1 MNINKKKLL
10 YLSRFAEVYPIG
22 HSKYAPGTMGS
33 LIGVLIGYFLILN
46 LDVKFYLIFLLI
58 FIIVSYLLCEAHL
71 KFYNKKDPKEVVV
84 DEISGQF
91 IAILG
96 CVQSDK
102 STYMLWSLLLSFVLF
117 RFFDITKIGPVKKFE
132 NLPNGIGIMA
142 DDIVAGLF
150 ALVTQAAILTSLNQ
164 NIYIKTL
171 WN

>member
-1 MNINKKKLL
+1 MIINKKILL
-10 YLSRFAEVYPIG
+10 YLSRFAEAYPIG

-33 LIGVLIGYFLILN
+33 LIGILIGYFLLLN
-46 LDVKFYLIFLLI
+46 LDIKSYLLFLII
-58 FIIVSYLLCEAHL
+58 FIILSYFLCEAHL
-71 KFYNKKDPKEVVV
+71 KLYNAKDPKEVVV

-96 CVQSDK
+96 CVQSENL
-102 STYMLWSLLLSFVLF
+102 TYIFLSLLLSFILF
-117 RFFDITKIGPVKKFE
+117 RFFDITKFGPIKRLE

-142 DDIVAGLF
+142 DDIVSGLF

>member
-1 MNINKKKLL
+1 MSINQKFLL
-10 YLSRFAEVYPIG
+10 YLSRFAEAYPIG

-33 LIGVLIGYFLILN
+33 LIGVLVGCFLILN
-46 LDVKFYLIFLLI
+46 LDIKFYLIFLLI

-102 STYMLWSLLLSFVLF
+102 STYMFLSLLLSFVLF
-117 RFFDITKIGPVKKFE
+117 RFFDITKLGPIKKFE

-142 DDIVAGLF
+142 DDIFAGLF

>member
-1 MNINKKKLL
+1 MFIDNKFLL
-10 YLSRFAEVYPIG
+10 YLSRLAEVYPIG
-22 HSKYAPGTMGS
+22 HFKYAPGTMGS
-33 LIGVLIGYFLILN
+33 LLGVLFGYFLILN
-46 LDVKFYLIFLLI
+46 LDIKFYLIFLLI

-96 CVQSDK
+96 CVQSEK
-102 STYMLWSLLLSFVLF
+102 STYMFLSLLLSFILF
-117 RFFDITKIGPVKKFE
+117 RFFDITKIGPIKKYE

>member
-1 MNINKKKLL
+1 MSINKKFLF
-10 YLSRFAEVYPIG
+10 YLSRLAEAYPIG
-22 HSKYAPGTMGS
+22 HSKYAPGTIGS
-33 LIGVLIGYFLILN
+33 LIGVLFGSFLILN

-102 STYMLWSLLLSFVLF
+102 STYMFLSLLLSFVLF
-117 RFFDITKIGPVKKFE
+117 RFFDITKIGPIKRFE

>member
-1 MNINKKKLL
+1 MKINQKFLL
-10 YLSRFAEVYPIG
+10 YLSRFAEAYPIG
-22 HSKYAPGTMGS
+22 HSKYAPGTIGS
-33 LIGVLIGYFLILN
+33 LIGVLFGSFLILN

-58 FIIVSYLLCEAHL
+58 FIIVSYLFCEAHL

-84 DEISGQF
+84 DEIAGQF

-102 STYMLWSLLLSFVLF
+102 STYMFLSLLLSFVLF
-117 RFFDITKIGPVKKFE
+117 RFFDITKIGPIKRFE

>member
-1 MNINKKKLL
+1 MSINQKFLF
-10 YLSRFAEVYPIG
+10 YLSRFAEAYPIG

-33 LIGVLIGYFLILN
+33 LIGVLVGSFLILN
-46 LDVKFYLIFLLI
+46 LDIKFYLIFLII
-58 FIIVSYLLCEAHL
+58 FIFISYFLCEAHL
-71 KFYNKKDPKEVVV
+71 KLYNVKDPKEVVI

-96 CVQSDK
+96 CIQSEK
-102 STYMLWSLLLSFVLF
+102 STYIFLSLLLSFVLF
-117 RFFDITKIGPVKKFE
+117 RLFDITKIGPIKRFE

-142 DDIVAGLF
+142 DDLVAGFF

-164 NIYIKTL
+164 TIYIKTL

>member
-1 MNINKKKLL
+1 MSINQKFLL
-10 YLSRFAEVYPIG
+10 YLSRFAEAYPIG

-33 LIGVLIGYFLILN
+33 LIAVLVGCFLILN
-46 LDVKFYLIFLLI
+46 LDIKFYLIFLLI
-58 FIIVSYLLCEAHL
+58 FIVVSYLLCEAHL
-71 KFYNKKDPKEVVV
+71 KLHNKKDPKEVVI
-84 DEISGQF
+84 DEVSGQF

-96 CVQSDK
+96 CVQSEK
-102 STYMLWSLLLSFVLF
+102 STYIFLSLLLSFILF
-117 RFFDITKIGPVKKFE
+117 RIFDITKIGPIKRFE

-164 NIYIKTL
+164 DIYIKTL

>member
-1 MNINKKKLL
+1 MSINQKFLL
-10 YLSRFAEVYPIG
+10 YLSRFAEAYPIG

-33 LIGVLIGYFLILN
+33 LIGVIIGCFLILN
-46 LDVKFYLIFLLI
+46 LDIKSYLILLI
-58 FIIVSYLLCEAHL
+58 ISIIVSYFLCEAHL
-71 KFYNKKDPKEVVV
+71 KLYKAKDPKEVVI

-102 STYMLWSLLLSFVLF
+102 SSYMFLSLLLSFVLF
-117 RFFDITKIGPVKKFE
+117 RFFDITKIGPIKRFE

-150 ALVTQAAILTSLNQ
+150 ALVTQAAILASLNQ
-164 NIYIKTL
+164 NIYLKTL

>member
-1 MNINKKKLL
+1 MIINKKILL
-10 YLSRFAEVYPIG
+10 YLSRFAEIYPIG

-33 LIGVLIGYFLILN
+33 LVGVLIGYFLIFKF
-46 LDVKFYLIFLLI
+46 DVKFYSIFLSI

-71 KFYNKKDPKEVVV
+71 KLYKAKDPKEVVI

-102 STYMLWSLLLSFVLF
+102 STHIFLSLLLSFVLF
-117 RFFDITKIGPVKKFE
+117 RFFDITKIGPIKMFE

>member
-1 MNINKKKLL
+1 MSINKRILL
-10 YLSRFAEVYPIG
+10 YLSRFAELYPIG
-22 HSKYAPGTMGS
+22 HSKYAPGTMSS
-33 LIGVLIGYFLILN
+33 LVGVFIGYFLILN
-46 LDVKFYLIFLLI
+46 LDIKSYLIFLII
-58 FIIVSYLLCEAHL
+58 FIIISYFLCEAHL
-71 KFYNKKDPKEVVV
+71 KLYNVKDPKEVVI

-96 CVQSDK
+96 CIQSEK
-102 STYMLWSLLLSFVLF
+102 STYIFLSLLLSFVLF
-117 RFFDITKIGPVKKFE
+117 RFFDITKIGPIKKFE

-142 DDIVAGLF
+142 DDIAAGLF

>member
-1 MNINKKKLL
+1 MIINKKFLL
-10 YLSRFAEVYPIG
+10 YLSRFAEVYPFG

-46 LDVKFYLIFLLI
+46 LDLKFYLIFLLI

-71 KFYNKKDPKEVVV
+71 KLYNKKDPNEVVI
-84 DEISGQF
+84 DEVSGQF

-96 CVQSDK
+96 CVQSEK
-102 STYMLWSLLLSFVLF
+102 STYIFLSLLLAFVLF
-117 RFFDITKIGPVKKFE
+117 RIFDITKIGPIKRFE

-164 NIYIKTL
+164 DIYIKTL

>member
-1 MNINKKKLL
+1 MCINQKFLL
-10 YLSRFAEVYPIG
+10 YLSRFAEAYPIG
-22 HSKYAPGTMGS
+22 HSKYAPGTIGS
-33 LIGVLIGYFLILN
+33 FIGVLVGYFLILN
-46 LDVKFYLIFLLI
+46 LNIKFYLIFIII
-58 FIIVSYLLCEAHL
+58 FIIISYFLCEAHL
-71 KFYNKKDPKEVVV
+71 KLYNTKDPKEVVI
-84 DEISGQF
+84 DEVSGQF

-102 STYMLWSLLLSFVLF
+102 LTYIFLSLLLSFVLF
-117 RFFDITKIGPVKKFE
+117 RFFDITKVGPIKRFE